1 MIKTGEVQGER
12 KNILIRRG
20 EESLGRVAER
30 AYLGEEKNTQISE
43 VIFREE
49 KKKGNQ
55 SSNKE
60 GVEREERI
68 KTLTGHSYYV
78 FSVVFSPNGE
88 YLASGSGDKTIII
101 WRVSS
106 GKRIRTLIGH
116 SDSVNSVVFSP
127 NG

>member
-20 EESLGRVAER
+20 EESLGRAAER

-43 VIFREE
+43 AIFREE

-60 GVEREERI
+60 GVEG
-68 KTLTGHSYYV
+68 KNAL
-78 FSVVFSPNGE
+78 N
-88 YLASGSGDKTIII
+88 
-101 WRVSS
+101 SS
-106 GKRIRTLIGH
+106 QDTLIM
-116 SDSVNSVVFSP
+116 SSV
-127 NG
+127 